1 MLNGSCREIS
11 TAPLGRL
18 KPVKSMRLGG
28 LRNAISQISDERQL
42 PGRRGMTYG
51 HQNLEEGETVV
62 LPIAYCPLPSQA
74 QISG

>member
-1 MLNGSCREIS
+1 
-11 TAPLGRL
+11 
-18 KPVKSMRLGG
+18 MRLGG

-62 LPIAYCPLPSQA
+62 LPIAHYHHKRKLVGKYQAFAMMPLLDVEEM
-74 QISG
+74 G